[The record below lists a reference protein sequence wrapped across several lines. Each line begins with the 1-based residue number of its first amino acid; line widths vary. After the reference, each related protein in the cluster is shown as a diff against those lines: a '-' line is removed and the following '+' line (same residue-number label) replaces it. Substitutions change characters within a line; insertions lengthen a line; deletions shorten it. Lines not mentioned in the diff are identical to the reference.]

1 MKRTLKLRKLRKFGK
16 VPTHCSEV
24 SKYTANVPRKKRQ
37 NDENEMWKN
46 YCKENEEQKK
56 VFETMK
62 PDKAAQLKM
71 IEKEE
76 E

>member
-1 MKRTLKLRKLRKFGK
+1 
-16 VPTHCSEV
+16 
-24 SKYTANVPRKKRQ
+24 
-37 NDENEMWKN
+37 MWKN
-46 YCKENEEQKK
+46 YCKENEEQKN

>member
-1 MKRTLKLRKLRKFGK
+1 MKMKCGRIIVKKMKSKRKCL
-16 VPTHCSEV
+16 
-24 SKYTANVPRKKRQ
+24 
-37 NDENEMWKN
+37 
-46 YCKENEEQKK
+46 
-56 VFETMK
+56 K